1 LTLDFAAEPPT
12 ISWEDATVPVV
23 PRGYWTKDR
32 LQEIFPSSAISAA
45 EKNFEEKSPSM
56 LAASY
61 GKEQLDLRILVPNH
75 LTEYQQEKLYQLL
88 QKYQSVF
95 DGDLGTLPGK
105 PVDLELKSPDVRPY
119 HGRTYPVPKIYE
131 NLV

>member
-1 LTLDFAAEPPT
+1 
-12 ISWEDATVPVV
+12 
-23 PRGYWTKDR
+23 
-32 LQEIFPSSAISAA
+32 
-45 EKNFEEKSPSM
+45 M

-61 GKEQLDLRILVPNH
+61 GKEQMDLRTLVPNH

-105 PVDLELKSPDVRPY
+105 PVDLDLRSPDVRPY
-119 HGRTYPVPKIYE
+119 HGCAYPVPKIHE
-131 NLV
+131 KLV